1 MTNAELA
8 ILSLIA
14 EGPRYGYEI
23 EQTIE
28 ERGMRDWT
36 EVGFSSI
43 YYLLKKLEK
52 DGFARGKMQR
62 SGSRGPSRKVYE
74 ITPKGRNAQ
83 IKATIEVFSVARHS
97 YTSILLGVANL
108 SVISHEQAMEVLNN
122 YCQLLVERRTKVANT
137 ARSQR
142 PLSNVAESLF
152 DYSLTMINAE
162 LAWVQKFMA
171 QLETRNYRNNLPGG
185 IKNEKD
191 EH

>member
-43 YYLLKKLEK
+43 YYLLNRLEK
-52 DGFARGKMQR
+52 AGFARSKMQR
-62 SGSRGPSRKVYE
+62 SGGRGPSRKVYE

-108 SVISHEQAMEVLNN
+108 PMISRGKAIEVLNN
-122 YCQLLVERRTKVANT
+122 YCELLVERRTNVART
-137 ARSQR
+137 AQSQR
-142 PLSNVAESLF
+142 PLSEIVEGLF

-162 LAWVQKFMA
+162 LAWVQKFKA
-171 QLETRNYRNNLPGG
+171 QLEAQNP
-185 IKNEKD
+185 
-191 EH
+191 

>member
-43 YYLLKKLEK
+43 YYLLNRLEK
-52 DGFARGKMQR
+52 AGFARSKMQR
-62 SGSRGPSRKVYE
+62 SGGRGPSRKVYE

-108 SVISHEQAMEVLNN
+108 PLISREQAVEVLNN
-122 YCQLLVERRTKVANT
+122 YCQLLADRRTKVAKT
-137 ARSQR
+137 AQSQH
-142 PLSNVAESLF
+142 PLSNIVESLF

-162 LAWVQKFMA
+162 LAWVQKFMTQLGA
-171 QLETRNYRNNLPGG
+171 QN
-185 IKNEKD
+185 
-191 EH
+191 H

>member
-1 MTNAELA
+1 LTNAELA

>member
-43 YYLLKKLEK
+43 YYLLNRLEK
-52 DGFARGKMQR
+52 AGFARGKMCR

-74 ITPKGRNAQ
+74 ITSKGRNAQ

>member
-43 YYLLKKLEK
+43 YYLLNRLEK
-52 DGFARGKMQR
+52 AGFARGKMQR
-62 SGSRGPSRKVYE
+62 SGSRGPSRKVYK

-83 IKATIEVFSVARHS
+83 IKGTLDVFSVARHS

-108 SVISHEQAMEVLNN
+108 PVVSHEQALEVLNN
-122 YCQLLVERRTKVANT
+122 YCQLLVERRTKVAKT
-137 ARSQR
+137 AQSQR
-142 PLSNVAESLF
+142 PLSKVVESLF

-171 QLETRNYRNNLPGG
+171 QLEALN
-185 IKNEKD
+185 
-191 EH
+191 H

>member
-1 MTNAELA
+1 LTNAELA

-43 YYLLKKLEK
+43 YYLLNRLEK
-52 DGFARGKMQR
+52 AGFARGKMQR

-74 ITPKGRNAQ
+74 ITYKGRNAQ
-83 IKATIEVFSVARHS
+83 IKATLEVFSVARHS

-108 SVISHEQAMEVLNN
+108 PVISRQQALEVLNN
-122 YCQLLVERRTKVANT
+122 YCQLLVERGTKVANT
-137 ARSQR
+137 AQSQR
-142 PLSNVAESLF
+142 PMSDIVESLF
-152 DYSLTMINAE
+152 DYSLTMIDAE

-171 QLETRNYRNNLPGG
+171 QLEAQNHRNHLPGR
-185 IKNEKD
+185 IKVEWD
-191 EH
+191 ES

>member
-122 YCQLLVERRTKVANT
+122 YCQLLIARRTKVAHT
-137 ARSQR
+137 AQSQR
-142 PLSNVAESLF
+142 PLSNTVERLF

-171 QLETRNYRNNLPGG
+171 QLETQNYRNNLPGG